1 MLIFSRF
8 EPNDAYK
15 KNAYKKKRVL
25 ATPVTTK
32 CRSWYVHRRC
42 SWEKWI
48 KLPSVL
54 SQPPLQSIGL
64 VSYLTSD
71 LLLKISIIQP
81 TLSFW
86 PPEI

>member
-1 MLIFSRF
+1 M
-8 EPNDAYK
+8 
-15 KNAYKKKRVL
+15 
-25 ATPVTTK
+25 
-32 CRSWYVHRRC
+32 HRRC

-48 KLPSVL
+48 MLPSVL
-54 SQPPLQSIGL
+54 SQPTLSIGL

-86 PPEI
+86 PSEI

>member
-1 MLIFSRF
+1 M
-8 EPNDAYK
+8 
-15 KNAYKKKRVL
+15 
-25 ATPVTTK
+25 
-32 CRSWYVHRRC
+32 HRRC

-48 KLPSVL
+48 MLPSVL
-54 SQPPLQSIGL
+54 SQPTLQSIGL

-86 PPEI
+86 PSKI